1 MIEKID
7 PLLRFQ
13 RLYGKTLVVSSGSFT
28 PKQQELVN
36 KKNFFIYI
44 KIHVMYV
51 CQSFFLT
58 PFP

>member
-51 CQSFFLT
+51 CQSFF
-58 PFP
+58 